1 LQRIFAAPADQH
13 MLLFVL
19 LFTYLREGTINHVP
33 PGWMEE
39 GGLQNMPAI
48 TCLAVSLPRS
58 SCILDGIAPTAS
70 LGCLTSLDIYHSP
83 ILRSTGEQ
91 GLESLLAGMTALRC
105 LRLSSIAKV
114 ESLESVA
121 ELTALTSLVTDGA
134 EELVALPSFEQL
146 GLLQRLV
153 LKGCGKVKVLRS
165 VQSLTALKHLRL
177 QEMMSLGSLPVELGE
192 LPGLQEFIVYFC
204 PCLRKFPASLLQ
216 LQLRLLSIGSL
227 NERCAVA
234 RKLVASAKKRGAYCY
249 PTDCP
254 SSEVAGVTVMGIGGS
269 VHVGAL

>member
-1 LQRIFAAPADQH
+1 
-13 MLLFVL
+13 MLFVRL
-19 LFTYLREGTINHVP
+19 LLHLREGTEQDNVNQVL
-33 PGWMEE
+33 PGYLKE
-39 GGLQNMPAI
+39 GGLQKMPAI
-48 TCLAVSLPRS
+48 TSLAVSLPRS

-70 LGCLTSLDIYHSP
+70 LGCLTSLHIYHSP
-83 ILRSTGEQ
+83 ILRSAGEQ

-105 LRLSSIAKV
+105 LQLSGIVKI

-121 ELTALTSLVTDGA
+121 ELTALTSLVIDGA

-153 LKGCGKVKVLRS
+153 LKGCSKVKVLPS
-165 VQSLTALKHLRL
+165 VQGLTALKHLRL
-177 QEMMSLGSLPVELGE
+177 QEMLSLGSLPAGLGE
-192 LPGLQEFIVYFC
+192 LPLLQEFIVYFC
-204 PCLRKFPASLLQ
+204 PCVRKFPASLLQ

-254 SSEVAGVTVMGIGGS
+254 SLEVAGVTVMGSGS
-269 VHVGAL
+269 SVFCGAL